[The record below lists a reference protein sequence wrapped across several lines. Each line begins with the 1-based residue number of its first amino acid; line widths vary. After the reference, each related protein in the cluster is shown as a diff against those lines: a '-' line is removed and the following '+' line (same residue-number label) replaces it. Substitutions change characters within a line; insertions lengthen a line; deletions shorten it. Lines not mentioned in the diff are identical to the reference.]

1 MALKPKQIKLIEAII
16 ANPSAPHTELAEIV
30 GINRNTITQW
40 KRNEEFKAALAE
52 RLQEVWKD
60 SEFIAVGTMRKLA
73 TEGDFKA
80 AKYIL
85 DSLGYAPAQ
94 RIEAD
99 LNSNDIKI
107 IIE

>member
-16 ANPSAPHTELAEIV
+16 ANPHAPHTELAEMV
-30 GINRNTITQW
+30 GINRNTITVW
-40 KRNEEFKAALAE
+40 KRDEEFKAALTE
-52 RLQEVWKD
+52 RLQETWKD
-60 SEFIAVGTMRKLA
+60 SEVIAVDTMRKLA

-107 IIE
+107 TIE